1 MYVRLSAI
9 AFCILVKY
17 DRTMV
22 VRDIASDRRKQRNM
36 GLKAAVQALKKAEP
50 LKDKVQ
56 RCKDLLND
64 NDAWVCQQQ
73 LQKIYQQ
80 VLILDLEYALDRK
93 VEQELWNLG
102 FKNYIAT
109 LQVQAKDR
117 KNPKRSESQ
126 ALLSWC
132 LEAASGF
139 YLTLLQEIC
148 TVFDLDL
155 PFRRKGYIYGCTS
168 PWKAVEKLS
177 PPHKSSCFYACQYCL
192 VHLGDIARY
201 RNESKQAEMFYRHAV
216 SLSPSSGQP
225 YNQLALLEAS
235 RGDKLGTV
243 FHYARSVAVKHPFPA
258 AASNLAM
265 ILSTALNDKSFNIDG
280 KTKLSSQEYVV
291 VFLKLH
297 GIIHNIGDLKLA
309 CSYSKLLTETLTAL
323 VATESFSSWMLIQML
338 VINLYVL
345 QHTVGTVGSVDGV
358 ELLRN
363 EQLSND
369 EKLARDCIL
378 DLIAGTLSALLLP
391 VYTIKNSIIEYFALP
406 SIKLCLDW
414 INMKPMVLE
423 EVAFTSRLQIWPSLC
438 VLLNA
443 LQNCVVDFKYDD
455 CKYLIN

>member
-1 MYVRLSAI
+1 MEY
-9 AFCILVKY
+9 
-17 DRTMV
+17 
-22 VRDIASDRRKQRNM
+22 
-36 GLKAAVQALKKAEP
+36 EP
-50 LKDKVQ
+50 LVS
-56 RCKDLLND
+56 
-64 NDAWVCQQQ
+64 
-73 LQKIYQQ
+73 Y
-80 VLILDLEYALDRK
+80 
-93 VEQELWNLG
+93 
-102 FKNYIAT
+102 
-109 LQVQAKDR
+109 
-117 KNPKRSESQ
+117 
-126 ALLSWC
+126 
-132 LEAASGF
+132 
-139 YLTLLQEIC
+139 
-148 TVFDLDL
+148 
-155 PFRRKGYIYGCTS
+155 RKGYIYGCTS

-265 ILSTALNDKSFNIDG
+265 TLSTALNDKSFNIDG
-280 KTKLSSQEYVV
+280 KTKLTSQEYVV

-323 VATESFSSWMLIQML
+323 IATESFSSWMLIQML

-345 QHTVGTVGSVDGV
+345 QHTAGILSDGV
-358 ELLRN
+358 ELLKN
-363 EQLSND
+363 EHMTND

-391 VYTIKNSIIEYFALP
+391 VYTIKDSIIEYFALP
-406 SIKLCLDW
+406 SSKYRLC
-414 INMKPMVLE
+414 I
-423 EVAFTSRLQIWPSLC
+423 VAILTTT
-438 VLLNA
+438 
-443 LQNCVVDFKYDD
+443 
-455 CKYLIN
+455 